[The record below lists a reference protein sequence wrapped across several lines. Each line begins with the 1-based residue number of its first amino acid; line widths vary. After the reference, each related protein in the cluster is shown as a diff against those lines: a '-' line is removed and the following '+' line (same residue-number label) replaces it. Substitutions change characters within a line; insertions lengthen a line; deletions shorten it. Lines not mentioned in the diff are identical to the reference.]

1 MENETTADLGGQT
14 DIVERAAGGEGALSV
29 RAAANSLVDTRRKDV
44 APEDDDDKDN
54 AQQEPGEARERAT
67 AGPHESAPQGDGTGP
82 EAVPGETQEAD
93 PEPKAP
99 PIEPPRSWTKEDKEL
114 FKGLPR
120 ETQARLVDRERSR
133 ESDFS
138 AVRMKPPRSSR

>member
-14 DIVERAAGGEGALSV
+14 DIFERSAGGEGNLSV
-29 RAAANSLVDTRRKDV
+29 RAAANSLVDARSKDV
-44 APEDDDDKDN
+44 APKGDDDKDN
-54 AQQEPGEARERAT
+54 AQQQPGEARERAT
-67 AGPHESAPQGDGTGP
+67 AGEQESDPQGDDTGP
-82 EAVPGETQEAD
+82 DAVPGETQEAD

-120 ETQARLVDRERSR
+120 DTQERLVERERSR
-133 ESDFS
+133 ERDFL
-138 AVRMKPPRSSR
+138 R